1 MCKYWWWG
9 SIYKL
14 PVRLLKVGH
23 LQLGLELPLFY
34 NDALSVLNTILSP
47 ADLMR
52 RGFSIVPERV
62 DDQFCLQ
69 YLYIYVSSVGQ
80 ISPLAG
86 LYRYIIINMNTHY
99 EWCEKCELSFFIS
112 FINLDSLINGPLYR
126 FCHPLYT

>member
-1 MCKYWWWG
+1 MEI
-9 SIYKL
+9 S
-14 PVRLLKVGH
+14 
-23 LQLGLELPLFY
+23 LPLFY
-34 NDALSVLNTILSP
+34 NDALSVLHTILSP

-86 LYRYIIINMNTHY
+86 LYRNIIINMNTHY

>member
-1 MCKYWWWG
+1 
-9 SIYKL
+9 
-14 PVRLLKVGH
+14 
-23 LQLGLELPLFY
+23 
-34 NDALSVLNTILSP
+34 
-47 ADLMR
+47 MR

-86 LYRYIIINMNTHY
+86 LYRNIIRNMNTHY
-99 EWCEKCELSFFIS
+99 KWCEKCELSFFIS

-126 FCHPLYT
+126 FCHPLYI

>member
-1 MCKYWWWG
+1 
-9 SIYKL
+9 
-14 PVRLLKVGH
+14 
-23 LQLGLELPLFY
+23 
-34 NDALSVLNTILSP
+34 
-47 ADLMR
+47 MR

-86 LYRYIIINMNTHY
+86 LYRNIIINMNTHY

-126 FCHPLYT
+126 FCHPFTHEGTCSVTVTYIGWGLPVR

>member
-1 MCKYWWWG
+1 M
-9 SIYKL
+9 
-14 PVRLLKVGH
+14 VGVN
-23 LQLGLELPLFY
+23 LQASCAVIKSGPSTAGLRGGKFY

-86 LYRYIIINMNTHY
+86 LYRNIIRNMNTHY

-112 FINLDSLINGPLYR
+112 FINLDSLINGPLYK
-126 FCHPLYT
+126 FCHPLYI

>member
-1 MCKYWWWG
+1 
-9 SIYKL
+9 
-14 PVRLLKVGH
+14 
-23 LQLGLELPLFY
+23 
-34 NDALSVLNTILSP
+34 
-47 ADLMR
+47 MR

-86 LYRYIIINMNTHY
+86 LYRHIIRNMNTHY

-126 FCHPLYT
+126 FCHPLYIWGYLFCHGNVYRMRSTCSVTSMLN